1 MLLSLVGFGC
11 CHILDGCAVCVDA
24 LWNNELQ
31 ERERRRQHMNY
42 MKQLDLRRRFD
53 EREKKKHQVR
63 VVVGGG

>member
-1 MLLSLVGFGC
+1 M
-11 CHILDGCAVCVDA
+11 CVDA